1 MNKRFIITL
10 IISIAVC
17 LLIGFLG
24 GISVKSDNFI
34 WYDSLNK
41 SPLSP
46 PNLLFPI
53 AWGILYIMLA
63 VSISIIINKSPLDKK
78 AVIIFIIQL
87 ILNSFWTYIFF
98 GLKQPVFGLIE
109 IIILDIMIIITMFTF
124 KSISK
129 AASILLIPYLI
140 WCLFASYLTLHIVIF
155 N

>member
-1 MNKRFIITL
+1 MNKKFIITL
-10 IISIAVC
+10 IISIIVC

-24 GISVKSDNFI
+24 GISVKADNFV
-34 WYDSLNK
+34 WYNSLNR
-41 SPLSP
+41 SPLNP

-53 AWGILYIMLA
+53 AWTILYILLA
-63 VSISIIINKSPLDKK
+63 VSISIIINTKPLDKK

-87 ILNSFWTYIFF
+87 ILNSLWTYIFF
-98 GLKQPVFGLIE
+98 GLKKPLFGLIE
-109 IIILDIMIIITMFTF
+109 IIILDIMIVITIFKF

-129 AASILLIPYLI
+129 ISSILLIPYLL